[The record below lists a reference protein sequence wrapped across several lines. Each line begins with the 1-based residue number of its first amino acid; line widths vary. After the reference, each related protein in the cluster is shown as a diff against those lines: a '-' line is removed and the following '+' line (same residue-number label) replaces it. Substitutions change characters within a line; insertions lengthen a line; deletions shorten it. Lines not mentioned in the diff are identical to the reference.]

1 MPATGFTCIL
11 RNECVSSG
19 QAQTTANDQ
28 TWCVAVPSGAAK
40 VTRNRYLFIIAKLS
54 RKRALHFDQ
63 LSTPWGPE
71 PAMDLVAAMQ
81 LVAAKSTELTNQAA
95 EVEPV
100 VDALVKAHVEFEVR
114 LGRFKKAITK

>member
-1 MPATGFTCIL
+1 
-11 RNECVSSG
+11 
-19 QAQTTANDQ
+19 
-28 TWCVAVPSGAAK
+28 
-40 VTRNRYLFIIAKLS
+40 
-54 RKRALHFDQ
+54 
-63 LSTPWGPE
+63 
-71 PAMDLVAAMQ
+71 MDLVAAMQ

>member
-1 MPATGFTCIL
+1 MCVKRPSPNDGKRPNMVRSCPFGLQVLLRLLAIVTCL
-11 RNECVSSG
+11 S
-19 QAQTTANDQ
+19 
-28 TWCVAVPSGAAK
+28 
-40 VTRNRYLFIIAKLS
+40 IAKLS